1 MCMSNKRNHE
11 EEFSGEF
18 GQMFPQVQQEQQ
30 AKGFK
35 ELFEKGDKDKKKT
48 EKKKNNKEKK

>member
-1 MCMSNKRNHE
+1 MSNKRNHE